1 MENYIDLINE
11 QYKIIHENKN
21 YLNDTDYKVIR
32 ELDGGEAVD
41 DATRKKRAEARKIIN
56 DCEALIK
63 EMEVAMQKE
72 LDNQPEIINIP
83 SGIILVTGATG
94 SGKSTT
100 VYSILQKINR
110 TETNLITVEDPIE
123 MNIN

>member
-11 QYKIIHENKN
+11 QYKIIQENKN

-83 SGIILVTGATG
+83 SGI
-94 SGKSTT
+94 
-100 VYSILQKINR
+100 KI
-110 TETNLITVEDPIE
+110 E
-123 MNIN
+123 

>member
-1 MENYIDLINE
+1 MKNYIDLINE
-11 QYKIIHENKN
+11 QYKIIQENKN

-41 DATRKKRAEARKIIN
+41 DTTRKKRAEARKIIN

-63 EMEVAMQKE
+63 EIEVAMQKE

-83 SGIILVTGATG
+83 F
-94 SGKSTT
+94 
-100 VYSILQKINR
+100 SIKIK
-110 TETNLITVEDPIE
+110 
-123 MNIN
+123 